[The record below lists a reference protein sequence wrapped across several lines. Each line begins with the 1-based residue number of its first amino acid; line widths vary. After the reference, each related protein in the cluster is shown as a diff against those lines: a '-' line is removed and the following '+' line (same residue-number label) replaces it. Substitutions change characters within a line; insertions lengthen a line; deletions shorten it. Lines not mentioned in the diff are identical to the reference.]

1 MHVKIMRKVSILILI
16 LINQTKNYTLLILI
30 MMIKKLMSKVRNILI
45 LRINKSKI
53 SNKTILLQIILH
65 NIILKALKKM
75 KLKIKSTKIIKYVFV
90 KIKTVRRAKKIINV

>member
-1 MHVKIMRKVSILILI
+1 MRKVSILIQI
-16 LINQTKNYTLLILI
+16 LINQTKNYTLLMI

>member
-1 MHVKIMRKVSILILI
+1 MHVKIMRKVSILIQI
-16 LINQTKNYTLLILI
+16 LINQTKNYTLLMI